1 MGSLDGIDDLGELMV
16 EGSPQQRQILQ
27 NSSNILDMASHIV
40 GAADLNL
47 SSFTSDVPFPH
58 TFKGHSDPPKVLE
71 AFEKTVGRWDPD
83 SDYHRAA
90 EEGNLFL
97 DPESS
102 CIEDHLAYPSARIS
116 DDTVSSDT
124 RDRILA
130 MILHTCEPANM
141 IKVVSAF
148 PAANVLDRLLHR
160 FYATH
165 ATDDDSW
172 IHVPTLRSSEMPTE
186 LLGAC
191 ITSAAM
197 RSSSA
202 AVRRFGTA
210 LHGVLHPYLF
220 QIVRPAAFSFSCIG
234 GITKA
239 DSSRNE

>member
-1 MGSLDGIDDLGELMV
+1 MSE
-16 EGSPQQRQILQ
+16 
-27 NSSNILDMASHIV
+27 
-40 GAADLNL
+40 
-47 SSFTSDVPFPH
+47 
-58 TFKGHSDPPKVLE
+58 
-71 AFEKTVGRWDPD
+71 
-83 SDYHRAA
+83 
-90 EEGNLFL
+90 
-97 DPESS
+97 
-102 CIEDHLAYPSARIS
+102 
-116 DDTVSSDT
+116 DTVSSDT

-172 IHVPTLRSSEMPTE
+172 IHIPTLRSSEMPTE
-186 LLGAC
+186 LLGAY

-220 QIVRPAAFSFSCIG
+220 QIFEKRIAQTRCLQQIHALALYVQTGLWRGNKRRMEIAAAIVGSAVTMLRSGRRYRASTYSSVIPDPAD
-234 GITKA
+234 A
-239 DSSRNE
+239 DDVL